1 MGNNA
6 NILLVWEGFDRIE
19 AGGGGGGV
27 EASSEGDDNGKGDC
41 AEDQPPGNGGNV
53 HGGKILAMK
62 VEVCAESEGAADE
75 PAKEGAENPADQTHY
90 AGFHEEKL
98 LDVAVCGAESL
109 QDADFAA
116 AFKDGHN
123 QRVDDAERGDGESEA
138 DKDAEKQ
145 IEHGEKDAQALGGV
159 QKRERAEAHVLDG
172 GFEGFDIRRAFGA
185 HGEAGESGFRGR
197 ATDDVAEI
205 VDLGGAKSHGD
216 LQRNEEAAVAIA
228 AKARRGLG
236 VHDTHDAQT
245 QFPRNDGETAG
256 RRFGIGSGAGVR
268 RIRRERL
275 ALGVAEGKLFAE
287 ERGRLRI
294 ELFGELAL
302 QDGCVGAGAGKKGT
316 LHAVKGTA
324 RFGGFGHAGDHG
336 GEWLAVVANF
346 REKTNLGKDFDDVG
360 EAGDFLTRAFVEET
374 RLLVQRGRHGG
385 TAHAAK
391 IHSRGHENRV
401 EQSALR
407 EAFGG
412 QLLEADAE
420 GKHGHE

>member
-1 MGNNA
+1 MGNHA
-6 NILLVWEGFDRIE
+6 NILLVSEGFDRIE
-19 AGGGGGGV
+19 AGGAGGGV
-27 EASSEGDDNGKGDC
+27 EASSEADDNGKGDC

-53 HGGKILAMK
+53 HAGKILPMK
-62 VEVCAESEGAADE
+62 VEVCAEGEGAADE

-90 AGFHEEKL
+90 ARFHEEKL

-109 QDADFAA
+109 QDADFA
-116 AFKDGHN
+116 
-123 QRVDDAERGDGESEA
+123 
-138 DKDAEKQ
+138 
-145 IEHGEKDAQALGGV
+145 
-159 QKRERAEAHVLDG
+159 
-172 GFEGFDIRRAFGA
+172 
-185 HGEAGESGFRGR
+185 
-197 ATDDVAEI
+197 
-205 VDLGGAKSHGD
+205 
-216 LQRNEEAAVAIA
+216 AAVAIA

-256 RRFGIGSGAGVR
+256 RRFGVGSGAGVC

-302 QDGCVGAGAGKKGT
+302 QDGFVSAGAGIKGT

-324 RFGGFGHAGDHG
+324 RFGGFGHAGNHG

-360 EAGDFLTRAFVEET
+360 KAGDFLTRAFVEET

-391 IHSRGHENRV
+391 IHSRGPNNTV
-401 EQSALR
+401 EHSPLP
-407 EAFGG
+407 EAVCR
-412 QLLEADAE
+412 
-420 GKHGHE
+420 